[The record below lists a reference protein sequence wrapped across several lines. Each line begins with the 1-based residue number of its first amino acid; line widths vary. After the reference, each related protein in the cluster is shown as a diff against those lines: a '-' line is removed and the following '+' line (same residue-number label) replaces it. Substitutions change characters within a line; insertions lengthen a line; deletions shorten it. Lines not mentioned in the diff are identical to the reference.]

1 MAKLPKRYNIVYDN
15 GIVKVDFVG
24 RIAKELPK
32 EFERVKLSIVKSIRL
47 LAYLKRSPHPAIK
60 AATFQL
66 ENAVRPIDAN
76 NMQDIADEIARLSF
90 IMADTVTLLATLSNS
105 EIEQL
110 QRLRFELTY
119 GQTPKKRE
127 LEDPICG
134 RKRRLDR
141 DDEYEENRNH
151 ED

>member
-1 MAKLPKRYNIVYDN
+1 MAKTPKRYNIVYDN
-15 GIVKVDFVG
+15 GLVKVDYVG

-32 EFERVKLSIVKSIRL
+32 EYERVKLSIVKSIRL

-60 AATFQL
+60 AAKFQL
-66 ENAVRPIDAN
+66 ENSAKVINTSDVLAV
-76 NMQDIADEIARLSF
+76 ADEIARLSF
-90 IMADTVTLLATLSNS
+90 IMADTVKILSALSNS

-119 GQTPKKRE
+119 GQTPEKRE

-141 DDEYEENRNH
+141 DDDHEENRSR